1 MSVNQKTHFHLQNLE
16 RAPSA
21 GVNLKST
28 STFASVSGNRI
39 STRTFEILRD
49 HASIPLTFENFY
61 TLHLQSGDGFFRV
74 HFSLTPVPESKFI
87 QTNIFSNSKRLL

>member
-28 STFASVSGNRI
+28 STFACVSGNRI

-49 HASIPLTFENFY
+49 HASIPLTNENFY
-61 TLHLQSGDGFFRV
+61 TLHLQSGDDFFRV
-74 HFSLTPVPESKFI
+74 HFSLTPALKAKKPILKEEKAS
-87 QTNIFSNSKRLL
+87 IFN

>member
-1 MSVNQKTHFHLQNLE
+1 MSVNEKTHFHLQNLE

-21 GVNLKST
+21 SVNLKST

-49 HASIPLTFENFY
+49 HASIPLTHENFY
-61 TLHLQSGDGFFRV
+61 TLHLQSGDDFFRV
-74 HFSLTPVPESKFI
+74 HFSLTPGFTSVNDRLSY
-87 QTNIFSNSKRLL
+87 QTCPVAH